1 MIRQF
6 LVLGAVLIT
15 LCFARPVQT
24 HAQAAQAVDID
35 ELIARNLQARGG
47 LSAIKAAQTL
57 KMTARFSNLG
67 MEMPMTMYA
76 KRPNLTRKEL
86 TISGQKIV
94 FVFDGDKAWQINPLQ
109 GPPAPVDVT
118 GPELAMIR
126 QESDFDSPFVDY
138 KTRGYTIAFAG
149 TETIDG
155 RLLHHLKV
163 TRNGATQDCY
173 LDAATG
179 LEART
184 VNQSPMGQLVQE
196 FLDYRPIQGVQM
208 PFLIRTLQN
217 GARVAE
223 IKIDSIE
230 INSAIDDGLFKKP

>member
-1 MIRQF
+1 MTRKIF
-6 LVLGAVLIT
+6 LFSSLFLAFL
-15 LCFARPVQT
+15 LARP
-24 HAQAAQAVDID
+24 AAAQTAVAVNVD
-35 ELIARNLQARGG
+35 ELVARNLQARGG
-47 LSAIKAAQTL
+47 AEALKGIQTL
-57 KMTARFSNLG
+57 KMTARFMNLG
-67 MEMPMTMYA
+67 MEMPMTTYG

-86 TISGQKIV
+86 TITGQKIV

-109 GPPAPVDVT
+109 GSPSAVDIT

-138 KTRGYTIAFAG
+138 KARGFTITFVG

-155 RLLHHLKV
+155 RQLHHLKV
-163 TRNGATQDCY
+163 TRNGVTQDCY
-173 LDAATG
+173 LDATTG

-196 FLDYRPIQGVQM
+196 FLDYRPVQGIQM
-208 PFLIRTLQN
+208 PFIVRTLQN

-223 IKIDSIE
+223 IKFDAVE
-230 INSAIDDGLFKKP
+230 INGPVDDSLFQKPKS